1 MVYETPVTLAL
12 PVGSECFEK
21 KKDSSNANDSY
32 YVYFIIMRLVPTIRV
47 FNLCL
52 SIAMSIYSIWKI
64 MPGKLLAVVE
74 AVLHKFGC
82 VCFTLPI
89 LKRGYISL
97 VNALIGNH
105 VPVSCK
111 GMFMHLKVSQG
122 QVKYCI
128 T

>member
-1 MVYETPVTLAL
+1 MKPLSHWHCQLGPNVLK
-12 PVGSECFEK
+12 K
-21 KKDSSNANDSY
+21 KKDFSTGNDSY
-32 YVYFIIMRLVPTIRV
+32 YFYFIIMRLVPNIRV

-82 VCFTLPI
+82 VCCTLPI

-111 GMFMHLKVSQG
+111 GMFMHLKLSQG